1 MIDQSPSQRSLA
13 DVLRGMEEDTRDLV
27 AWADAVSS
35 MGTVGFLIEPSQIYV
50 MGNAMLEVA
59 KRLRDDWEEAHGLA
73 VPGSTLGRAKP
84 CA

>member
-1 MIDQSPSQRSLA
+1 MTEHQTSTRTLE

-35 MGTVGFLIEPSQIYV
+35 IGTVGFLIDPSQIYV
-50 MGNAMLEVA
+50 MGNAMLEIA
-59 KRLRDDWEEAHGLA
+59 KRVRDDWEEAHGLG
-73 VPGSTLGRAKP
+73 VPGSTLGKAKP